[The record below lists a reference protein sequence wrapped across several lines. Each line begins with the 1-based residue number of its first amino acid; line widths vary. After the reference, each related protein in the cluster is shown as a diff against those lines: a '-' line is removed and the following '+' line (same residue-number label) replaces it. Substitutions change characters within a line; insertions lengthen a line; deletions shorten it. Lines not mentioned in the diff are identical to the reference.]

1 MPTQYAAASHMR
13 QARDEPYRSQPKI
26 SRGELARRVADRLH
40 LRVRGGIVR
49 ADDAARCFADDPPVF
64 HHHCAIRLIPA
75 ARRFVA
81 QLHRT
86 ARELALNG
94 ATRQGKQR
102 RGRQRKP
109 APPCDQAR
117 ESAQM
122 VRAQLQA

>member
-1 MPTQYAAASHMR
+1 MNRREMPAQYAAASHMR

-26 SRGELARRVADRLH
+26 SRGELARR
-40 LRVRGGIVR
+40 
-49 ADDAARCFADDPPVF
+49 
-64 HHHCAIRLIPA
+64 
-75 ARRFVA
+75 VA